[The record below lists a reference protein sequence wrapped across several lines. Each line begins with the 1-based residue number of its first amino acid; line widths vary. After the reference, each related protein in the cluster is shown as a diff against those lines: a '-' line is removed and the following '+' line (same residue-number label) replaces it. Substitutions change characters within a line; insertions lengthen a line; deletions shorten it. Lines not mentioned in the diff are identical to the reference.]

1 MSNFGKLKSKLLTK
15 LTESYNSGNKNE
27 IKGLIKKIKSNKN
40 LVEVHNFYEEME
52 NTYFQHIDS
61 AKLYVETLEPH
72 FINRM
77 KLISGDCK
85 DLNKL
90 LKDVVSESNE
100 LYECLDILSEENN
113 IHNISKKI
121 ESRKKLIDFLVT
133 EKPKKVV
140 EESSVRIDNDSLLN
154 AVLVNNF
161 NIKFSDFLNESQ
173 KESFSKIMSMSNEE
187 LINEMSLV
195 RTELN
200 SKIENLLGESTDDV
214 MVEKLKKV
222 KSDVNESEITKYNYY
237 KLTELKNGLVI

>member
-1 MSNFGKLKSKLLTK
+1 MSKFGEIKSKMLTK

-27 IKGLIKKIKSNKN
+27 LKDLITKLKSNQN
-40 LVEVHNFYEEME
+40 LVDVHNFYEEME
-52 NTYFQHIDS
+52 NMYFSNKDL

-121 ESRKKLIDFLVT
+121 DARENFIKLLTTKKSV
-133 EKPKKVV
+133 KK
-140 EESSVRIDNDSLLN
+140 EESTVQFENHTLLN
-154 AVLVNNF
+154 TVLVGNF
-161 NIKFSDFLNESQ
+161 NAKFTDFLNEEQ
-173 KESFSKIMSMSNEE
+173 KETFSKIMSMSNEE
-187 LINEMSLV
+187 LINEMSLT

-200 SKIENLLGESTDDV
+200 SKIENLLGESTDDM

-222 KSDVNESEITKYNYY
+222 KTDINESEITKYNYY
-237 KLTELKNGLVI
+237 KLTELKNGLIV

>member
-27 IKGLIKKIKSNKN
+27 IKRLIKKIKSNKN

-72 FINRM
+72 FIDKM
-77 KLISGDCK
+77 KSISGDCK

-200 SKIENLLGESTDDV
+200 SKIENLLGESTDDS

>member
-27 IKGLIKKIKSNKN
+27 IKRLIKKIKSNKN

-72 FINRM
+72 FIDKM
-77 KLISGDCK
+77 KSISGDCK

-140 EESSVRIDNDSLLN
+140 EESSVRIDNYSLLN

-200 SKIENLLGESTDDV
+200 SKIENLLGESTDDS

>member
-27 IKGLIKKIKSNKN
+27 IKRLIKKIKSNKN

-187 LINEMSLV
+187 LSNEMSLV

-200 SKIENLLGESTDDV
+200 SKIENLLGESTDDS

>member
-72 FINRM
+72 FIDKM
-77 KLISGDCK
+77 KSISGDCK

-200 SKIENLLGESTDDV
+200 SKIENLLGESTDDS

>member
-27 IKGLIKKIKSNKN
+27 IKRLIKKIKSNKN

-200 SKIENLLGESTDDV
+200 
-214 MVEKLKKV
+214 
-222 KSDVNESEITKYNYY
+222 
-237 KLTELKNGLVI
+237 

>member
-27 IKGLIKKIKSNKN
+27 IKRLIKKIKSNKN

>member
-27 IKGLIKKIKSNKN
+27 IKRLIKKIKSNKN

-72 FINRM
+72 FIDKM
-77 KLISGDCK
+77 KSISGDCK

>member
-52 NTYFQHIDS
+52 NTYFPNVDS

-72 FINRM
+72 FIDKM
-77 KLISGDCK
+77 KSISGDCK

-161 NIKFSDFLNESQ
+161 NIKFADFLNESQ

>member
-1 MSNFGKLKSKLLTK
+1 MTNFGELKTKLLTK

-27 IKGLIKKIKSNKN
+27 LKDLIKKLKSNKN

-52 NTYFQHIDS
+52 NMYFPNVDS

-72 FINRM
+72 FID
-77 KLISGDCK
+77 KIKSISGDCK

-90 LKDVVSESNE
+90 LKDVVSESSE
-100 LYECLDILSEENN
+100 LYSCLDVLSEENN

-133 EKPKKVV
+133 EKPKKIV
-140 EESSVRIDNDSLLN
+140 EESSVSINNDSLLN

-161 NIKFSDFLNESQ
+161 NIKFADFLNESQ
-173 KESFSKIMSMSNEE
+173 KESFSKIMSMSHDE

-195 RTELN
+195 KTELN
-200 SKIENLLGESTDDV
+200 SKIENLLSESTDYL

>member
-72 FINRM
+72 FIDKM
-77 KLISGDCK
+77 KSISGDCK

>member
-27 IKGLIKKIKSNKN
+27 IKRLIKKIKSNKN

-173 KESFSKIMSMSNEE
+173 NESFSKIMSMSNEE

-200 SKIENLLGESTDDV
+200 SKIENLLGESTDDS

>member
-161 NIKFSDFLNESQ
+161 NIKFADFLNESQ